1 MVKADL
7 EHIYLA
13 AYEREN
19 DKELDVDVCLLNL
32 SERPQVVEVMQ
43 GSYEGD
49 TDGVMD
55 LGHSKYKTIA
65 LPAKG
70 FQRIDHFDDEGQL
83 DFTTWYIH
91 QSRRP
96 QILGTLQR
104 VVSDSERER
113 GYPASER
120 QRLPGGLGK
129 IGKPDSN
136 NDVSFWRRRGG

>member
-43 GSYEGD
+43 GSYEAD

-55 LGHSKYKTIA
+55 LGHSKYRTIS

-83 DFTTWYIH
+83 DFTTWYTIRVDGRKFLEH
-91 QSRRP
+91 FNGWSLIRNESADIPLLNVKGYLVALEKSAGRP
-96 QILGTLQR
+96 ATTT
-104 VVSDSERER
+104 
-113 GYPASER
+113 
-120 QRLPGGLGK
+120 
-129 IGKPDSN
+129 
-136 NDVSFWRRRGG
+136 